1 MFRLCGRGLTAVLI
15 AGFVASAAAGR
26 AAGKSAAFDV
36 TAVHSGMGGQVTIT
50 SKVWVTPTQARADVH
65 HPLEGDLRFLV
76 TEGFFYQLDP
86 KGKRG
91 IKGPLPP
98 EMKKSKDNFAVLV
111 SQFTFNAGNVMQAAP
126 KVRTETFNGYVCDVH
141 SKSMSKGEA
150 SRSITVWV
158 PQSKVE
164 PRIPVKAIMEDKM
177 SRPGAT
183 MTKSVTVTLSNLRL
197 QTAIPPSTFA
207 VPAGYKITVGKPAPP
222 KARR

>member
-1 MFRLCGRGLTAVLI
+1 MGRMCGRGWTGLVI
-15 AGFVASAAAGR
+15 AGCVASGLPAA

-50 SKVWVTPTQARADVH
+50 SKVWVTTTQARADVH
-65 HPLEGDLRFLV
+65 HPLEGDVRFLV
-76 TEGFFYQLDP
+76 TNGFFYQLDP

-98 EMKKSKDNFAVLV
+98 ELKKSKDNFGVLV
-111 SQFTFNAGNVMQAAP
+111 SQFSFDAGNVMQVAP
-126 KVRTETFNGYVCDVH
+126 KIRTETLNGYVCDVH

-150 SRSITVWV
+150 SRSITVWM
-158 PQSKVE
+158 PQNVE

-183 MTKSVTVTLSNLRL
+183 MTNTVTVTLSNLKL
-197 QTAIPPSTFA
+197 QAPIPPSTFA
-207 VPAGYKITVGKPAPP
+207 VPAGYKIAAGKPRPP
-222 KARR
+222 KTRR